1 MQEALST
8 AKRVALFG
16 ILGALTIALSLL
28 EGLLPPLPSLP
39 PGAKLGLA
47 NIIVLLA
54 ACQAGL
60 PSALLLTLL
69 KGAAVFLSRGATA
82 CFMSLS
88 GGILSTLIVCLLFSL
103 PKRPFGLA
111 GISVAGAICHN
122 LGQLLCSRVLMG
134 TPAVWAYT
142 PALLLFALPAGLL
155 TGTVFRLLLPV
166 LRRSPLAGWGRSPSN
181 TTASTTAKNPLCRI
195 RSGKR

>member
-1 MQEALST
+1 MQGAFSM
-8 AKRVALFG
+8 AKRVATLG

-54 ACQAGL
+54 ASQAGL

-69 KGAAVFLSRGATA
+69 KGVTVFLSRGATA

-142 PALLLFALPAGLL
+142 PALLLFAL
-155 TGTVFRLLLPV
+155 LLPV
-166 LRRSPLAGWGRSPSN
+166 LRRSPLAGWNRSHPALN
-181 TTASTTAKNPLCRI
+181 TAASDTADESSSPDT
-195 RSGKR
+195 KR

>member
-1 MQEALST
+1 MQGALST

-88 GGILSTLIVCLLFSL
+88 GGVLSTLIVCLLFSL

-134 TPAVWAYT
+134 TPAVWAYA
-142 PALLLFALPAGLL
+142 PALLLLALPAGLL

-181 TTASTTAKNPLCRI
+181 TTASTTAKKSP
-195 RSGKR
+195 SPDTKR